1 MEISFEKISN
11 MANHVQDTVFERRL
25 RPIYDS
31 LEVGNNKKALQE
43 AEKLLKKQPSLICAQ
58 ALKALALLRLGKYE
72 ESNIL
77 LKNISQEKPTDDST
91 LQVLSFCYK
100 EMEQLDKICEL
111 YNHAAKQSPGNEEI
125 LAHLFISYV
134 RLDDYKSQQAVALQL
149 YRVKLINAY
158 YFWAVMSV
166 VLQGIRGPESKNPDK
181 RKLYLALAQR
191 MVDKMISEDKLEAEQ
206 EVLLYIT
213 ILEEQGKHQEAL
225 DFLNGPVCEKCYPG
239 APVYLKID
247 LLKKMQMWKDIDIM
261 LKELLLDDRDRWDYY
276 QDFLT
281 SCFELHKLQQENKND
296 SIIEDTISNMDE
308 CHDFLCQL
316 IEGEGKRVRG
326 PYLARL
332 ELHKRMRQNQMNA
345 QELLGDFTQL
355 IIEYFRL
362 FGDKSCCTSDVTLF
376 LTSISLEDRLKLASK
391 LLQETGISSTSLPQ
405 NKEQMQKHICSLQIA
420 RICGH
425 YANLETEHL
434 VAFYTA
440 LRLHYEHG
448 LSSFGKN
455 LLPTDMGP
463 SDPYA
468 LLAANVMYDV
478 CVKEQK
484 SDKLFEALCLLQY
497 VLKNSPSNFHV
508 KLLCL
513 KIYHIFGCITGAQQM
528 YESIDIKH
536 IQLDSMGYIHCNLLP
551 LCGRP
556 SIARVVF
563 DTTLKFFTNSHK
575 ERLEYIA
582 LTYRFCSFSKLQEF
596 LNFKDR
602 LTNSLHYAA
611 MSVEAILS
619 DLVSLYGTTQQNID
633 TQDYNINYNNLSD
646 NRDLSAIVRWD
657 PVHSVN
663 HEEHQKET
671 FEQELEALQLR
682 SCMLRLVAS
691 FVDLYQSHGNSS
703 SNGKI
708 NKCESNSKE
717 TETVETLRE
726 SWEGLYQRIRL
737 MKYEKISNQFLVNLL
752 PSRLHLML
760 ELPYEKFFNDLAGFI
775 LDMHTGCIKMEQCKT
790 ISNNVDDVAS
800 IFLDAIKESNN
811 SEDNLWCRRSVQ
823 QRISVAIEILSLYA
837 FVLSICH
844 ERFLTSSQTSQTKKN
859 KKKDNKSTQN
869 DDNLTANLM
878 NERERLLLT
887 VELMRHLK
895 QHLQNCANSLGG
907 WKPPRIPTNLT
918 SCMADMSLNPDVE
931 TSLLSEVAITFK
943 ENHDQ
948 TITEL
953 KNLIKDKIRM
963 VNKC

>member
-1 MEISFEKISN
+1 
-11 MANHVQDTVFERRL
+11 MANHVHDTVFERRL

-72 ESNIL
+72 ESNTL

-134 RLDDYKSQQAVALQL
+134 RLDDYKSQQSVALQL

-191 MVDKMISEDKLEAEQ
+191 MVDKMIAEDKLEAEQ
-206 EVLLYIT
+206 EALLYIT
-213 ILEEQGKHQEAL
+213 ILDEQGKNQEAL
-225 DFLNGPVCEKCYPG
+225 NFLNGPVCEKCYPG
-239 APVYLKID
+239 APVYLKIN
-247 LLKKMQMWKDIDIM
+247 LMKKMQMWDEINVM
-261 LKELLLDDRDRWDYY
+261 LKELLKDDRDRWDYY

-281 SCFELHKLQQENKND
+281 SCFELHKSQSGTE
-296 SIIEDTISNMDE
+296 STEDGISNMDE

-316 IEGEGKRVRG
+316 IEGDGKRVRG

-332 ELHKRMRQNQMNA
+332 ELHKRMRANQMNA
-345 QELLGDFTQL
+345 QELLGDFIQL

-376 LTSISLEDRLKLASK
+376 LTSVSLEDRLVLASK

-405 NKEQMQKHICSLQIA
+405 NKEQMQKHICSLQIS

-425 YANLETEHL
+425 YDNLETEHL

-556 SIARVVF
+556 SVARVVF
-563 DTTLKFFTNSHK
+563 DTTLKFFTNSYK

-596 LNFKDR
+596 LNFKER
-602 LTNSLHYAA
+602 LTNSLHYVSI
-611 MSVEAILS
+611 SVEAQLA
-619 DLVSLYGTTQQNID
+619 DLVALYGSVQQNLNTYSLMSIEPQED
-633 TQDYNINYNNLSD
+633 RINWNELSD
-646 NRDLSAIVRWD
+646 NRDLPAIVRWD
-657 PVHSVN
+657 PVHIVN
-663 HEEHQKET
+663 HEQHQRET
-671 FEQELEALQLR
+671 IEQELEGLQIR
-682 SCMLRLVAS
+682 SLMLRLVAS
-691 FVDLYQSHGNSS
+691 FVDLYHFNNNSGSS
-703 SNGKI
+703 SKTKN
-708 NKCESNSKE
+708 ESNSKD
-717 TETVETLRE
+717 TETVEVLRE
-726 SWEGLYQRIRL
+726 GWEGLFQRIRL

-752 PSRLHLML
+752 PSRLHMML
-760 ELPYEKFFNDLAGFI
+760 DLPYEKFFNDLAGFI
-775 LDMHTGCIKMEQCKT
+775 LDLHVGCIKMEQCKV
-790 ISNNVDDVAS
+790 ISNNVDEVAS
-800 IFLDAIKESNN
+800 LFLNAVKESNS

-837 FVLSICH
+837 FILSICH
-844 ERFLTSSQTSQTKKN
+844 ERFAISSQNSQTKKN
-859 KKKDNKSTQN
+859 KKKDGKASQN
-869 DDNLTANLM
+869 DENLATNIM
-878 NERERLLLT
+878 NEKERMLLI

-895 QHLQNCANSLGG
+895 QHLQNCANSLAG
-907 WKPPRIPTNLT
+907 WKPPQIPTNLV

-931 TSLLSEVAITFK
+931 SSLLNEVANTFK
-943 ENHDQ
+943 DSHDQ
-948 TITEL
+948 TIIEL

-963 VNKC
+963 VNK